1 MSAARLPVPADYAA
15 LRRAVEDTVFK
26 GRAEI
31 ERAWVRTY
39 HETGR
44 LINEHVL
51 RLKVRAD
58 YGAKI
63 LRRLAADTGISERTL
78 YECRQFQRYFPILR
92 ARAKLTWAH
101 YRVLCQ
107 LEDEARR
114 EELLRQA
121 ERKGWTSDELSR
133 HVRTANA
140 ASLRVA
146 AGSAVPLASPAPVR
160 LQPRR
165 GTPGVC
171 RVVADG
177 DGLAADL
184 GFATFLPLPGG
195 TPIEA
200 GDFVR
205 VREGRASI
213 EREATRADLF
223 TYHGEVLK
231 AVDAD
236 TLWVRVSLP
245 AGVWV
250 KQKLRLRDL
259 DAPELSTTEGRAA
272 KRFVDQ
278 LFARGRA
285 VVFCTTKPDKYDRYL
300 ADVFVT
306 DADGQEVFLNQALL
320 DAGHAA
326 VKREWEFA
334 DWEG

>member
-1 MSAARLPVPADYAA
+1 MSAARLPIPADYAA

-51 RLKVRAD
+51 RFAERAD

-63 LRRLAADTGISERTL
+63 LRRLATDTGIGERTL
-78 YECRQFQRYFPILR
+78 YECRQFQRCFPILR
-92 ARAKLTWAH
+92 TCAKLSWAH

-114 EELLRQA
+114 GELLRLA
-121 ERKGWTSDELSR
+121 ERGGWTIEELSR

-140 ASLRVA
+140 AALRVA
-146 AGSAVPLASPAPVR
+146 AGSAVPLASPAPTR
-160 LQPRR
+160 LSPKR
-165 GTPGVC
+165 GTPGIC
-171 RVVADG
+171 RVMADG

-184 GFATFLPLPGG
+184 GFATFLPLSGG
-195 TPIEA
+195 SSAEA

-205 VREGRASI
+205 VRESRVTLD
-213 EREATRADLF
+213 REATRADLF
-223 TYHGEVLK
+223 TYDGEVLK
-231 AVDAD
+231 VVDAD
-236 TLWVRVSLP
+236 TLWVRVALP

-259 DAPELSTTEGRAA
+259 DAPELSTAEGRAA

-300 ADVFVT
+300 ADVFIT
-306 DADGQEVFLNQALL
+306 DAEGDEVFLNQALL

-326 VKREWEFA
+326 VKREWSPA
-334 DWEG
+334 DWEE